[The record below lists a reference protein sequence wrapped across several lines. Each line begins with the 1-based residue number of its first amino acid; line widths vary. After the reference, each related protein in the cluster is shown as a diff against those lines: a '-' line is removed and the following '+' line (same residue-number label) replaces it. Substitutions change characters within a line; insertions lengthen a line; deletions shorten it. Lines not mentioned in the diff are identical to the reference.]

1 MPIISHFISAIILL
15 HMFVNKGKVNTS
27 RHFSYAASLEKS
39 QHNMATLPPIFLDKP
54 VFSSKKFQTP
64 PPPPSFPSI
73 LKKSNLP
80 IVKHGGVGGRGGRSN
95 YKNQPGLTYITLD
108 SSIFIIGTYHLLIN
122 RNKNLDTYYFCSDKY
137 CEFFTVVLFSGE
149 DFITLCVDQLIMK
162 RLSLID

>member
-39 QHNMATLPPIFLDKP
+39 QHNMATLPPISLDKP
-54 VFSSKKFQTP
+54 LFSSKKFQI
-64 PPPPSFPSI
+64 PPSFPSI

-80 IVKHGGVGGRGGRSN
+80 IVQYGRVGGRSN
-95 YKNQPGLTYITLD
+95 YENQPGLTYITLD

>member
-1 MPIISHFISAIILL
+1 MPIISHFISPIILQ

-27 RHFSYAASLEKS
+27 RYFSYAASLEKS
-39 QHNMATLPPIFLDKP
+39 QHNMATLPPISLDKP
-54 VFSSKKFQTP
+54 VFSSKKFQT
-64 PPPPSFPSI
+64 PPSFPSI

-80 IVKHGGVGGRGGRSN
+80 IVQYGRVGGRSN
-95 YKNQPGLTYITLD
+95 YENQPGLTYITLD

-137 CEFFTVVLFSGE
+137 CEFFTIVLFSGE
-149 DFITLCVDQLIMK
+149 DFIPLCVDQLIMK

>member
-1 MPIISHFISAIILL
+1 MPIISHFISAIILQ

-27 RHFSYAASLEKS
+27 RYFSYAASLEKS
-39 QHNMATLPPIFLDKP
+39 QHNMATLPPISLDKP
-54 VFSSKKFQTP
+54 VFSSKKFQT
-64 PPPPSFPSI
+64 PPSFPSI

-80 IVKHGGVGGRGGRSN
+80 IVQYGRVGGRSN
-95 YKNQPGLTYITLD
+95 YENQPGLTYITLD

-137 CEFFTVVLFSGE
+137 CEFFTIVLFSGE
-149 DFITLCVDQLIMK
+149 DFIPLCVDQLIMK